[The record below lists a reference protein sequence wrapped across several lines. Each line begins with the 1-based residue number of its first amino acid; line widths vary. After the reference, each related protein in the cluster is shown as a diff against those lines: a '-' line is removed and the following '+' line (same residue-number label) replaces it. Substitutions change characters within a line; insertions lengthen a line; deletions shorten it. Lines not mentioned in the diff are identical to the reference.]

1 MIVDTGDRPYMC
13 VLCTDTFSRSD
24 ILKRHFQKCSVRR
37 GNPTGA
43 SHLSNP
49 AAHLKK
55 SQAAAQK
62 AAAAAAQASAAQ
74 SPAGQQSSNQPPASS
89 TAVQPSP
96 YATSMP
102 GSSMPTTTTSLPAMS
117 SMPYVNGQ
125 NDSKPPMGQQLQ
137 GGQDQNNG
145 PGWGMH
151 NGRNSQLMYSSNTA
165 SPAQGGHH
173 VENDWNQF
181 LPPTGNENY
190 MGQMY
195 GYEQAH
201 PEVKNESHESGSNG
215 YYMPSTSLGAD
226 GTLGPPLWHF
236 NSAHDNP
243 LQLKVKRLVD
253 FCFPQESLH
262 EHPNNVALRAC
273 LTVDNV
279 KHFLEL
285 YQNYQGHFPWLHMPT
300 LDLFN
305 IYDGLLLILACSG
318 AVYSDRVSQAE
329 VRRLVL
335 YTKAG
340 IERTSRLL
348 RCYSTEDTISPSDSD
363 LEELQA
369 LFLVQN
375 LTTWHGGPGQRA
387 EARAGSRRLSHLVRQ
402 CQLLNLATPGQPAY
416 SYLHNIQPGQAIDAT
431 QWNWHAWLQQEKRLR
446 IVFLAFLSDAALTL
460 YFNCSPEFQ
469 TSEVHLP
476 LPCDDAA
483 WEAPDETRCASA
495 LGLHGPYY
503 QSQINITGSLKP
515 RQLNFDYAYRAL
527 QDSSMSVL
535 QPRDTN
541 IYGKF
546 ILIHALHMDI
556 WRLQKQR
563 SFLNP
568 NASPY
573 ADTVTVNV
581 QTQQHAI
588 SLALTRWKQ
597 CWDADMQL
605 QYPSGSGMAIAP
617 KRDGFF
623 RDGIHF
629 YWLAKAFLQPNRT
642 RDWQLP
648 ADVRFRQFM
657 HGLKKAR
664 EWSLSDGAQRGEE
677 PGSVADIDPTY
688 ETEDLELDM
697 RKLFRP
703 LMEFS
708 QNRR

>member
-1 MIVDTGDRPYMC
+1 MLVDTGDRPYMC

-89 TAVQPSP
+89 AAVQPSP

-102 GSSMPTTTTSLPAMS
+102 GNSMPATTASLPAMA
-117 SMPYVNGQ
+117 SMPYANGQ
-125 NDSKPPMGQQLQ
+125 SDSKPPMAQQMQ
-137 GGQDQNNG
+137 GGPDQNNG
-145 PGWGMH
+145 SQWGMH
-151 NGRNSQLMYSSNTA
+151 NGRNGQLMYSSNTA

-181 LPPTGNENY
+181 LPPAGNENY

-236 NSAHDNP
+236 NSSHEHP
-243 LQLKVKRLVD
+243 LQSKVDRLVD

-262 EHPNNVALRAC
+262 EHPNSDALRSC
-273 LTVDNV
+273 LTVDNI

-285 YQNYQGHFPWLHMPT
+285 YQNYQGHFPWLHTPSF
-300 LDLFN
+300 DLLN
-305 IYDGLLLILACSG
+305 AYDGLLLILICSG
-318 AVYSDRVSQAE
+318 AVYSDRISQTE
-329 VRRLVL
+329 VRSLVL

-340 IERTSRLL
+340 IERTSHLL
-348 RCYSTEDTISPSDSD
+348 RYYSSQDVISPTDSD
-363 LEELQA
+363 LEELLA
-369 LFLVQN
+369 IFLVQN
-375 LTTWHGGPGQRA
+375 VLTWHGGPEQRA
-387 EARAGSRRLSHLVRQ
+387 EARAGSRRLSQLVRQ
-402 CQLLNLATPGQPAY
+402 CQLFTLAAVGEPAY
-416 SYLHNIQPGQAIDAT
+416 SYLHNMRPGQIIDAS
-431 QWNWHAWLQQEKRLR
+431 QWDWHSWLQQEKRLR
-446 IVFLAFLSDAALTL
+446 LVFLALLSDAALML
-460 YFNCSPEFQ
+460 YFNCAPEIQ
-469 TSEVHLP
+469 NSELQLP

-483 WEAPDETRCASA
+483 WDAPDGSTCACA
-495 LGLHGPYY
+495 LGLHGAYY
-503 QSQINITGSLKP
+503 QSQFNTVGSLKP
-515 RQLNFDYAYRAL
+515 QQLNFDYVYRSL
-527 QDSSMSVL
+527 QDSSTTLL
-535 QPRDTN
+535 QPQDTN
-541 IYGKF
+541 VYGKF

-556 WRLQKQR
+556 WRLQKQC
-563 SFLNP
+563 SFISP
-568 NASPY
+568 TASPY
-573 ADTVTVNV
+573 AGVVAVNP
-581 QTQQHAI
+581 QNQQHSI

-597 CWDADMQL
+597 CWDTDMQL
-605 QYPSGSGMAIAP
+605 QYPSTSGAATPP
-617 KRDGFF
+617 KRIGFC
-623 RDGIHF
+623 RDGIQF
-629 YWLAKAFLQPNRT
+629 YWLAKAFLQPNRV

-648 ADVRFRQFM
+648 ADIRFRQLM

-664 EWSLSDGAQRGEE
+664 EWSLGDGAQRGEE

-688 ETEDLELDM
+688 ETGALELDM
-697 RKLFRP
+697 RKLFKP
-703 LMEFS
+703 LIEVS
-708 QNRR
+708 QLES